1 MTKASSERGGP
12 QLATDDK
19 KVAVRAKYRYYTVVM
34 ERTRAYS
41 PRTVEAMRL
50 LGARIRLARTRR
62 RMTVEELGERVG
74 VTHTTIRRIERGS
87 LSVKVGI
94 VFETASVLGVALFD
108 EDPARV
114 GLETRQVASDLALL
128 PKRVRKPVVDDE
140 F

>member
-1 MTKASSERGGP
+1 
-12 QLATDDK
+12 
-19 KVAVRAKYRYYTVVM
+19 
-34 ERTRAYS
+34 
-41 PRTVEAMRL
+41 MRL